1 MNKEGNMTEEH
12 SVISSLIVET
22 MPENMAKVEV
32 ALAALDGVEV
42 HGSENGKIVITIE
55 KGTTTESHNLANS
68 ITQMDGVIT
77 VNLIYANFED
87 DPETQGMYDTLQE
100 RVRETQEKLYGQKPE
115 GE

>member
-1 MNKEGNMTEEH
+1 MTEEH

-22 MPENMAKVEV
+22 MPENMAKVEA

-42 HGSENGKIVITIE
+42 HGSDKGKVVITIE
-55 KGTTTESHNLANS
+55 KGTMTESHDLANS
-68 ITQMDGVIT
+68 ITQMDDVLA

-87 DPETQGMYDTLQE
+87 DPETQAMYDNLQE
-100 RVRETQEKLYGQKPE
+100 RARETQEKLYGEQPE